1 MNANEYTRRATA
13 TKSRRQARGHYSKP
27 SAAMKK
33 YIGKGVDSLDESEK
47 ATVRSELAAMRISV
61 NW

>member
-1 MNANEYTRRATA
+1 VTTYQTRAQG

-27 SAAMKK
+27 SAEMRK
-33 YIGKGVDSLDESEK
+33 YIAQGVASLNEEEK
-47 ATVRSELAAMRISV
+47 TVVRAELAAMRISI